1 MGSASY
7 TVGIGRFAAMGAVA
21 LLVGSKMNWV
31 GNKRRLFAGIAVYVI
46 LLAIS
51 RLLLKDE
58 GLADS
63 VWRIPV
69 ALLPLPAGAYFIYL
83 EVRRYQNLDEYWQ
96 RVHLTALAI
105 AFLGSALVAF
115 TFGFLEN
122 AGMAKQSGFIYFLVM
137 ITLYVLGLVIARRR
151 YS

>member
-1 MGSASY
+1 MGN
-7 TVGIGRFAAMGAVA
+7 AM
-21 LLVGSKMNWV
+21 SWV
-31 GNKRRLFAGIAVYVI
+31 GNKRQLFAGIAVYII

-51 RLLLKDE
+51 RLLLQDE

-63 VWRIPV
+63 VWRIPI

-137 ITLYVLGLVIARRR
+137 ITLYVLGLLIARRR

>member
-1 MGSASY
+1 M
-7 TVGIGRFAAMGAVA
+7 TRKIDRLAAG
-21 LLVGSKMNWV
+21 LLVYS
-31 GNKRRLFAGIAVYVI
+31 I
-46 LLAIS
+46 LLVIS
-51 RLLLKDE
+51 IVLLRDQ

-63 VWRIPV
+63 VWRIPI
-69 ALLPLPAGAYFIYL
+69 ALLPLPGGAYLIYL

-137 ITLYVLGLVIARRR
+137 ITLYVLGLLIARRR